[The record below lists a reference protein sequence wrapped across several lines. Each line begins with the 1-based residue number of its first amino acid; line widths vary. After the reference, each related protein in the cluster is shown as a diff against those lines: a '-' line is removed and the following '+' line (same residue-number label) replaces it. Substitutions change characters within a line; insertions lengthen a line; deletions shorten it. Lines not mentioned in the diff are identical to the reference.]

1 MNNIPVAFLQFLPFD
16 VDAVEQKETMV
27 ENLIIEPCTRPISL
41 QQSSIRVKQRTTVVL
56 ETTTSCANGATTIRK
71 DSVELPTQYFDD

>member
-1 MNNIPVAFLQFLPFD
+1 
-16 VDAVEQKETMV
+16 MV
-27 ENLIIEPCTRPISL
+27 ENLIIELCTRPISL

-71 DSVELPTQYFDD
+71 DSVELPT